1 LRGEVERVYGEDDA
15 VGYELTGHGALFQ
28 GDYKVV
34 VNQAPLGDGQWRL
47 FNIVEDPGE
56 TVDLAATQ
64 PALFQRML
72 SRYQQYQEEN
82 GVLPLPVGYTQMR
95 QLFLN
100 TLHKKSGEQ
109 ILVFLLTLL
118 LLLPFYVAYRMKK
131 DVVR

>member
-1 LRGEVERVYGEDDA
+1 M
-15 VGYELTGHGALFQ
+15 
-28 GDYKVV
+28 V

-95 QLFLN
+95 QLFIN

-109 ILVFLLTLL
+109 ILIFLLALV
-118 LLLPFYVAYRMKK
+118 LLLPFYVADRIKK
-131 DVVR
+131 DVLR